1 MHIDWAAF
9 GQVFVVSC
17 AVAVGITV
25 VFAIGVGLLS
35 AATPAQDSPHLT
47 VATAEGSTTT
57 PTTATQGRPRI
68 TRQLTAWMC
77 FLACG
82 LSVAYGLY
90 IIIAR

>member
-1 MHIDWAAF
+1 MHINWGAF
-9 GQVFVVSC
+9 GQVFVVSF

-35 AATPAQDSPHLT
+35 ATTSAPDGPHLT
-47 VATAEGSTTT
+47 VAAIDGGTTGS
-57 PTTATQGRPRI
+57 TTATQAHPS
-68 TRQLTAWMC
+68 TARQVTAWMC

-90 IIIAR
+90 IIVAR